1 MGPALLPTPLSPARG
16 RSFPARLPANLPSH
30 CSRTHLA
37 PDVSSLHGK
46 PLQGLS
52 PALAPA
58 SGFTCEQSAESRPKS
73 FPYDLP
79 LGRGR
84 DRVSLTACNLSA
96 VLLGRSPVLPQLLT
110 RSVVLSDGYAS
121 RSPQTSLLAS
131 SRNFLHAFSRRPRG
145 QSPPHLW
152 DLKKLKNQNLAALF
166 FQPFVFRRQV
176 EIALSDRVAQGLQ
189 PRLFHFCPDHL
200 WRTVDNSTVHRI

>member
-58 SGFTCEQSAESRPKS
+58 SGFACEQSDHSGPQPLALRSAPWAEPRPSILSGLQSSRGSLEPKL
-73 FPYDLP
+73 FPPTIADQIH
-79 LGRGR
+79 G
-84 DRVSLTACNLSA
+84 
-96 VLLGRSPVLPQLLT
+96 
-110 RSVVLSDGYAS
+110 LSDGYAS

-166 FQPFVFRRQV
+166 FQPFVFRRHM